1 MVCRFGLGACCPT
14 CPNICKEFAREEK
27 TFTNTT
33 IDLDCNDFDDPT
45 CYFDDCPSKCAA
57 SYSRGERNDACAQYE
72 DKYPGCFLPC
82 PQRCRDSYDN
92 GEMKQS
98 VLIITI
104 TATGERNEECE
115 KYSSVPQ
122 CFLPCPT

>member
-14 CPNICKEFAREEK
+14 CPNICKEFAREEQ

-57 SYSRGERNDACAQYE
+57 SFSRGERNEACEQYE
-72 DKYPGCFLPC
+72 DRYPDCFLPC
-82 PQRCRDSYDN
+82 PQQCRDSYDN
-92 GEMKQS
+92 GETRDHFNQAKTISICFDQ
-98 VLIITI
+98 TI
-104 TATGERNEECE
+104 TACNINRRA
-115 KYSSVPQ
+115 Q
-122 CFLPCPT
+122 